1 MKSSQQKQPL
11 LISFGKEPLNVILI
25 HFIRIAKKKKK
36 KGMLF
41 TTLGHS
47 NKLLLEFV

>member
-36 KGMLF
+36 RNVVY
-41 TTLGHS
+41 HS
-47 NKLLLEFV
+47 WAQ